1 MGALANLKILD
12 FTTLIPGPFATM
24 MMGDMGA
31 DILKV
36 ESPTRVDL
44 VRAMGPFNNSVST
57 CHSFVNRNK
66 KSISLDL
73 KKEKSVEIVKRLIME
88 YDIVIEQFRPGVM
101 KRLGLD
107 YETLKEINEKII
119 YCSITGY
126 GQSGPYQNRA
136 GHDNNYLSI
145 SGTNGYSGKANEVSP
160 IMGLPIA
167 DVAGGSLHA
176 IIGVLAAVNFR
187 NLNGVGQH
195 IDISMTDCM
204 FAMNGIF
211 GSQFLAAGQKL
222 SHESTH
228 INGGS
233 FYGYY
238 LTKDKKVLSVGSLEP
253 KCLTKLCN
261 LLKISEHLNIAF
273 SDDPENQRNFKQI
286 IAKKISE
293 KKLSEWEDIFSSED
307 VCVEPVLSFEDAC
320 SNDQLVSRQMIT
332 SVAHLDGTEEKQVGS
347 AIKFSETKPRYD
359 YCGAELGYHT
369 EETLRSLNYSDAE
382 IASMLSKGEI
392 N

>member
-1 MGALANLKILD
+1 M
-12 FTTLIPGPFATM
+12 
-24 MMGDMGA
+24 
-31 DILKV
+31 
-36 ESPTRVDL
+36 
-44 VRAMGPFNNSVST
+44 
-57 CHSFVNRNK
+57 
-66 KSISLDL
+66 
-73 KKEKSVEIVKRLIME
+73 
-88 YDIVIEQFRPGVM
+88 
-101 KRLGLD
+101 
-107 YETLKEINEKII
+107 
-119 YCSITGY
+119 
-126 GQSGPYQNRA
+126 
-136 GHDNNYLSI
+136 
-145 SGTNGYSGKANEVSP
+145 
-160 IMGLPIA
+160 
-167 DVAGGSLHA
+167 
-176 IIGVLAAVNFR
+176 
-187 NLNGVGQH
+187 GQH

-253 KCLTKLCN
+253 KFLTKLCN

>member
-228 INGGS
+228 INGG
-233 FYGYY
+233 
-238 LTKDKKVLSVGSLEP
+238 
-253 KCLTKLCN
+253 
-261 LLKISEHLNIAF
+261 
-273 SDDPENQRNFKQI
+273 
-286 IAKKISE
+286 
-293 KKLSEWEDIFSSED
+293 
-307 VCVEPVLSFEDAC
+307 
-320 SNDQLVSRQMIT
+320 
-332 SVAHLDGTEEKQVGS
+332 
-347 AIKFSETKPRYD
+347 
-359 YCGAELGYHT
+359 
-369 EETLRSLNYSDAE
+369 
-382 IASMLSKGEI
+382 
-392 N
+392 